1 MQREPIISW
10 RNVPRS
16 EAVEA
21 IIRKRIEA
29 LEKFCPDAVAL
40 RITLDSP
47 QKPRHAARG
56 FDVRMHLEV
65 PGPDLDV
72 ARTVRH
78 GHAADD
84 IIRAVNATFSA
95 LEKRIK
101 ETRRIMGGQ
110 EVKHHPVILHGEIV
124 ELEPELGYGFV
135 RADDGREV
143 YFQKDGLVTGDWSRL
158 ELGARLRFREQD
170 GEKGPFAVDVA
181 PAP

>member
-1 MQREPIISW
+1 MQRDPIITW
-10 RNVPRS
+10 RNVQRS
-16 EAVEA
+16 DAVEA

-29 LEKFCPDAVAL
+29 VEKFCPNAVGL

-47 QKPRHAARG
+47 QKQRHAARG
-56 FDVRMHLEV
+56 FDVRLHLEL
-65 PGPDLDV
+65 PGPDLNV
-72 ARTVRH
+72 ARTVRQ

-95 LEKRIK
+95 LEQRIK
-101 ETRRIMGGQ
+101 ETRRVMTGQ
-110 EVKHHPVILHGEIV
+110 EVKHHPPILHGEII

-143 YFQKDGLVTGDWSRL
+143 YFQKDGLVTDAWDDL
-158 ELGARLRFREQD
+158 AMGARLRFREQD

-181 PAP
+181 PAS